1 MKWKK
6 IKNSVNKVKDVAEK
20 GFDSIKDFAEDT
32 FSADN
37 FKGPFDK
44 INNIFKSIEV
54 VFKEM
59 IELFKDINENL
70 LSFINNFDEMFM
82 IAVKKSLQAFSK
94 TPVILLQVFKIIGN
108 LFVKFLK
115 KINAIKGFKVLV
127 IIFIILYS
135 FAITQF
141 FSFFISIFIKK
152 RITAFILTIIFF
164 IILIMYSLLKLESF
178 LITFLTNLGK
188 IFDNK
193 DFINIIANEINKIF
207 K

>member
-6 IKNSVNKVKDVAEK
+6 IKGGLNKIKDVAEK
-20 GFDSIKDFAEDT
+20 GFDETLKFAGDT
-32 FSADN
+32 FSEDN
-37 FKGPFDK
+37 FTGPFNDIK
-44 INNIFKSIEV
+44 KVFKSIENI
-54 VFKEM
+54 FNEM
-59 IELFKDINENL
+59 IKLFKDIIKNL
-70 LSFINNFDEMFM
+70 SSFISNLDEVF
-82 IAVKKSLQAFSK
+82 IISVNKVFKLFSK
-94 TPVILLQVFKIIGN
+94 SSVILLKVFEMIGS

-115 KINAIKGFKVLV
+115 KINAIKGFKFVV

-152 RITAFILTIIFF
+152 KIIVFLTSIIFF
-164 IILIMYSLLKLESF
+164 ISLIIYSLLKLEGF
-178 LITFLTNLGK
+178 LITFIQNLGK

-193 DFINIIANEINKIF
+193 QFKNIITNEINKIF